1 VTESA
6 RRVWLLGMRKPDRCF
21 YQHVLRIDMD
31 GCGPEDVIYVDAKL
45 ENVLAAQELGMT
57 AV

>member
-1 VTESA
+1 
-6 RRVWLLGMRKPDRCF
+6 
-21 YQHVLRIDMD
+21 MD